1 MPKLSRKTSKKQKKT
16 SPAVT
21 VRNLTVAFDSVVVL
35 EDLTFEIPQGTI
47 TAIIGPNGSG
57 KTTLIKAILGLVKHA
72 SGEIKLFDQHI
83 HDVRPSI
90 GYVPQRFSFEKTFPI
105 TVREFL
111 SLSAHAHSTPEQL
124 QTKLKEVG
132 LKAEIL
138 KKQLGSLS
146 GGQLQRVLIA
156 QATLNDPSILVL
168 DEPATGIDVIGEA
181 AFYEIIKKLN
191 AAHGTT
197 VILVSHD
204 ISMVQASVDEVIC
217 VNKRLMCYGP
227 PKSAMTATNLKK
239 LFGEHTH
246 LYEHGHKHHGKH

>member
-1 MPKLSRKTSKKQKKT
+1 MPKSSRKTSKKQGAK
-16 SPAVT
+16 PAVT
-21 VRNLTVAFDSVVVL
+21 VKNLTVAFDSTVVL
-35 EDLTFEIPQGTI
+35 EDLTFDIQQGAI

-57 KTTLIKAILGLVKHA
+57 KTTLIKTILGLIKPK

-83 HDVRPSI
+83 HDVRTSI
-90 GYVPQRFSFEKTFPI
+90 GYVPQRFTFEKTFPI
-105 TVREFL
+105 TVGEFL
-111 SLSAHAHSTPEQL
+111 ALSEHAHSTQEQL
-124 QTKLKEVG
+124 DTKLKEVG
-132 LKAEIL
+132 LKSEIL

-146 GGQLQRVLIA
+146 GGQLQRILIA

-181 AFYEIIKKLN
+181 AFYSIIKELN
-191 AAHGTT
+191 ATHGTT

-227 PKSAMTATNLKK
+227 PKSAMSASNLKK
-239 LFGEHTH
+239 LFGENAHP
-246 LYEHGHKHHGKH
+246 YEHSHKHDH